1 MKKADTRHWWQRT
14 GTAESGFQYLDAA
27 GLPLDP
33 ALVAARIAALAIPP
47 AWTEVRIAPDV
58 AHKIQACGYDRA
70 GRKQY
75 IYSAAHIERRER
87 RKWGRVLRYARVV
100 PAMREATNEHL
111 QRPGPDREKVLA
123 TMVRLMSRAF
133 FRVGS
138 ERYAVQN
145 RTFGICTL
153 RKRHLAVQGDN
164 LIFRYTGKHRID
176 QRRVVADTPLVD
188 VIHEILTLPG
198 ARLFQYR
205 DQATGAVRRV
215 NAEMVNRYLQEI
227 LGGRH
232 TSKDLRTFGATVRAA
247 TILAD
252 LGPPASTL
260 EAKRNLAIC
269 CRLVAMELGNTP
281 AICRSAYIHPT
292 VLEEYLTSGRTIEPL
307 MRGAADTI
315 TAAAPTGYYPE
326 EAALIRFLERRR

>member
-1 MKKADTRHWWQRT
+1 MMKWWHRA
-14 GTAESGFQYLDAA
+14 GTSESGFQYFDAD
-27 GLPLDP
+27 GSPLDP
-33 ALVAARIAALAIPP
+33 ELVRERIASLAIPP
-47 AWTEVRIAPDV
+47 AWTDVRIASDPRS
-58 AHKIQACGYDRA
+58 KIQACGYDRA

-75 IYSAAHIERRER
+75 IYSAEHIERRER
-87 RKWGRVLRYARVV
+87 RKWGRVLRFARVV
-100 PAMREATNEHL
+100 PTMRQVTNEHL
-111 QRPGPDREKVLA
+111 RRPGTDREKVLA
-123 TMVRLMSRAF
+123 TVVRLMCRAF

-153 RKRHLAVQGDN
+153 DKRHLTVQGEN

-176 QRRVVADTPLVD
+176 QRRVVADTPLVE
-188 VIHEILTLPG
+188 VIREILQLPG
-198 ARLFQYR
+198 ARLFQFR
-205 DQATGAVRRV
+205 DQVTGAIRQV
-215 NAEMVNRYLQEI
+215 NATMVNRYLQEI
-227 LGGRH
+227 LGGRY

-252 LGPPASTL
+252 LGPPASTR
-260 EAKRNLAIC
+260 EARKNLALC

-292 VLEEYLTSGRTIEPL
+292 VLEEYLSSGRTIEPL
-307 MRGAADTI
+307 MSIDTRPV
-315 TAAAPTGYYPE
+315 TATAPAGYYPE